1 MSPGLTSTGAEP
13 AEVSG
18 APSVSARCPGVGGP
32 EQRWCIF
39 ALSWATS
46 ATDLRLGAVRALCQ
60 WGSSSESHTDS
71 DVWTLPLSGSDSSDW
86 LVECP
91 GMPPVGLCTTVLVT
105 MMKAEGAQQGSTCD
119 PCAALR
125 PVAAYNDSI
134 GCSE

>member
-46 ATDLRLGAVRALCQ
+46 ATDLRLGPCAQPGAVRALCQ

-91 GMPPVGLCTTVLVT
+91 GMPPVGLCTTSDYD
-105 MMKAEGAQQGSTCD
+105 EGGLGGGTAGLDMRSMCRT
-119 PCAALR
+119 AASGRLQ
-125 PVAAYNDSI
+125 
-134 GCSE
+134 